1 MKLKMCSV
9 AIALSALFA
18 QPFNRAYPIGVSRTN
33 RRIATLMVHTS
44 PLDQAGTGDAG
55 GMNIYVCEAA
65 QNMAAMGVEVDIFTR
80 RTNTEVADIVEVSP
94 GVRVIQLNV
103 GPISGVTK
111 EQLPTFIPALAEE
124 FKKAL
129 VATHYDVIHSHYW
142 ISGKVA
148 MPVAK
153 ELNIPLVHTMH
164 TMARV
169 KNLNL
174 AEGEMPEPMI
184 RVQGETQVVAAAD
197 SLIANTDAEAAS
209 LVSLYEACP
218 DNVSVVSPGV
228 NLKVFTAGA
237 GKAAAREFV
246 GLPRDAHIITFVGR
260 IQPHKGPEVLIRA
273 VAEMV
278 QHSPHLRAKLVTN
291 IIGGASGANQSEVE
305 RLKELTSWLGI
316 DDVVRFAP
324 PVARQ
329 DLPQWY
335 RAADLIC
342 VPSYSESF
350 GLVALEAQACGTPV
364 VATAVGGLR
373 TAVADGISGVLVDGH
388 DPRAWSSV
396 LARLIQEPQR
406 RVLLSMGAVE
416 HASHFGWDATSR
428 GTLDIYDRVLS
439 ARSDAQKNIG

>member
-1 MKLKMCSV
+1 MT
-9 AIALSALFA
+9 F
-18 QPFNRAYPIGVSRTN
+18 
-33 RRIATLMVHTS
+33 RRVATLMVHTS

-55 GMNIYVCEAA
+55 GMNIYVVEAA
-65 QNMAAMGVEVDIFTR
+65 QNMAAQGVKVDIFTR
-80 RTNTEVADIVEVSP
+80 RTNSEIADVVDVAP

-103 GPISGVTK
+103 GPVSGVTK
-111 EQLPTFIPALAEE
+111 EQLPKMIPDLSAAFKEALS
-124 FKKAL
+124 KDS
-129 VATHYDVIHSHYW
+129 YDVIHSHYW

-153 ELNIPLVHTMH
+153 DLNIPLVHTMH

-174 AEGEMPEPMI
+174 AEGETPEPMI
-184 RVQGETQVVAAAD
+184 RVQGETQIVAAAD
-197 SLIANTDAEAAS
+197 ALVANTDAEAAS

-228 NLKVFTAGA
+228 NLKVFTPGA
-237 GKAAAREFV
+237 GRAAAREIV
-246 GLPRDAHIITFVGR
+246 GLDKDAHIITFVGR
-260 IQPHKGPEVLIRA
+260 IQPHKGPEVLIRSI
-273 VAEMV
+273 AELV
-278 QHSPHLRAKLVTN
+278 SHSPHLRTKLIVN
-291 IIGGASGANQSEVE
+291 VIGGASGANQSEVE
-305 RLKELTSWLGI
+305 RLKELTTWLGI

-324 PVARQ
+324 PVLREE
-329 DLPQWY
+329 LPNWY
-335 RAADLIC
+335 RASDLVC

-396 LARLIQEPQR
+396 LARLLQEPQR

-439 ARSDAQKNIG
+439 ARADAKKNIG

>member
-1 MKLKMCSV
+1 
-9 AIALSALFA
+9 
-18 QPFNRAYPIGVSRTN
+18 
-33 RRIATLMVHTS
+33 MVHTS
-44 PLDQAGTGDAG
+44 PLDQAGIGDAG
-55 GMNIYVCEAA
+55 GMNIYVVEAA
-65 QNMAAMGVEVDIFTR
+65 QNMAAMGVQVDIFTR
-80 RTNTEVADIVEVSP
+80 RTNTEIADVVEVSP

-103 GPISGVTK
+103 GPVAGVTK
-111 EQLPTFIPALAEE
+111 EQLPKLIPDLSVAFKEALSNE
-124 FKKAL
+124 K
-129 VATHYDVIHSHYW
+129 YDVIHSHYW

-148 MPVAK
+148 MPAAK

-174 AEGEMPEPMI
+174 AEGEVPEPMI

-197 SLIANTDAEAAS
+197 ALVANTDAEAAS

-218 DNVSVVSPGV
+218 DNVLVVSPGV
-228 NLKVFTAGA
+228 NLKVFTPGT
-237 GKAAAREFV
+237 GRAAARQVV
-246 GLPRDAHIITFVGR
+246 GLDKDAHIITFVGR

-273 VAEMV
+273 IAELV
-278 QHSPHLRAKLVTN
+278 SHSPHLRTKLIV
-291 IIGGASGANQSEVE
+291 IIMGGASGANQSEVE
-305 RLKELTSWLGI
+305 RLKELVSWLGI
-316 DDVVRFAP
+316 DDVVRFEPPAP
-324 PVARQ
+324 REE
-329 DLPQWY
+329 LPQWY
-335 RAADLIC
+335 RASDLVC

-388 DPRAWSSV
+388 DSRAWSSV
-396 LARLIQEPQR
+396 LARLLQEPQR

-439 ARSDAQKNIG
+439 ARIDAKKNIG